1 MKITLVRSG
10 SLVAVMLAALLA
22 GCYSLKTLQSAAEH
36 GDAQAQNRLGNAYF
50 DGRGVHQD
58 YTEAARYFRMAAE
71 QGLAEAQYNL
81 GYAYVKGNGVP
92 QTYAEAL
99 KWVRLAAEQGN
110 TDAQYNLGY
119 ACEKGLGVQPNA
131 LEAYQWFNL
140 AAAKGDARSIEH
152 RDALTSRMSPEQ
164 VAAAQKLSTEFVPKK
179 SSAVGK

>member
-1 MKITLVRSG
+1 MHNTLVRSG
-10 SLVAVMLAALLA
+10 SLVVLAALMA
-22 GCYSLKTLQSAAEH
+22 GCYSVKSIQLAAER
-36 GDAQAQNRLGNAYF
+36 GDAEAQNRLGNAYF

-58 YTEAARYFRMAAE
+58 FTEAVKYFRMAAE

-92 QTYAEAL
+92 QNYAEAL

-119 ACEKGLGVQPNA
+119 ACEKGLGLQPNV

-140 AAAKGDARSIEH
+140 AAAKGDTRSIEH
-152 RDALTSRMSPEQ
+152 RDALTGHMSPEQ
-164 VAAAQKLSTEFVPKK
+164 ITAAQKMSTEFVPKK
-179 SSAVGK
+179 PAPVGK